1 MSPEINGHHL
11 EHYGKRNNLEITKI
25 PDGIS
30 EKKKTGMK
38 SNPSS

>member
-11 EHYGKRNNLEITKI
+11 EHYGKRKNLEITKI

-30 EKKKTGMK
+30 EKKSVMK